1 MIVAV
6 VFALTAKVVMVKL
19 ALVWPPGTLTIPG
32 ACAADALLVESVT
45 EMPPAG
51 AGALR
56 NTLPVAFVPP
66 VTLVGVIDID
76 CNNGG
81 AFGSGAT
88 LTKMDL
94 VTPPALAKT
103 FPPVVRPE
111 TRLVPMAK
119 VFVLFPAA
127 IETLGGTLI
136 IEGLSVLRLTTPP
149 PAGAGIARPTEAC
162 PELPPI
168 TS

>member
-1 MIVAV
+1 VIVAV
-6 VFALTAKVVMVKL
+6 VFALTAKLVMVKL

-66 VTLVGVIDID
+66 LTLVGVIDID

-81 AFGSGAT
+81 AFGSGVT
-88 LTKMDL
+88 LTKIDF

-103 FPPVVRPE
+103 NPPVGNPE
-111 TRLVPMAK
+111 TGLVAMAK
-119 VFVLFPAA
+119 LTALFPAA
-127 IETLGGTLI
+127 IDTLAGT
-136 IEGLSVLRLTTPP
+136 
-149 PAGAGIARPTEAC
+149 
-162 PELPPI
+162 
-168 TS
+168 

>member
-1 MIVAV
+1 
-6 VFALTAKVVMVKL
+6 MVKL

-66 VTLVGVIDID
+66 ATLVGVIDID

-88 LTKMDL
+88 LTRMDL

-103 FPPVVRPE
+103 KPPVDRPE
-111 TRLVPMAK
+111 TGLVAMAK
-119 VFVLFPAA
+119 LTALFPAA
-127 IETLGGTLI
+127 IDTLAGT
-136 IEGLSVLRLTTPP
+136 
-149 PAGAGIARPTEAC
+149 
-162 PELPPI
+162 
-168 TS
+168 

>member
-1 MIVAV
+1 
-6 VFALTAKVVMVKL
+6 MVKV
-19 ALVWPPGTLTIPG
+19 ALVWPAGTLTTPG
-32 ACAADALLVESVT
+32 ACAADALLVERVT

-66 VTLVGVIDID
+66 LTLAGVIDID

-94 VTPPALAKT
+94 VTR
-103 FPPVVRPE
+103 RPCQRQ
-111 TRLVPMAK
+111 TH
-119 VFVLFPAA
+119 
-127 IETLGGTLI
+127 
-136 IEGLSVLRLTTPP
+136 RLT
-149 PAGAGIARPTEAC
+149 AQRQNWWQ
-162 PELPPI
+162 
-168 TS
+168 